1 MTTNF
6 FDVSEWEEHAYY
18 GTGGTRNKVIL
29 ENPTDGKLYYFKT
42 SLNKGQKNYTYE
54 FWSEVVASAIGAQL
68 KFDILIYDVAFY
80 KNTLGCL
87 SKSMLDTDKSQ
98 LDEGYKWIKQYQES
112 YNTENREEYTFQI
125 IDETLNKIF
134 PNHQFINNII
144 STIIFDSIIG
154 NEDRH
159 QENWGILVSTQQKE
173 FSGLFSKRTIEQRT
187 TYTFAPMYDNGS
199 SLGREL
205 NDDKV
210 NQMLKDNNQLMSY
223 IARGQSEIHWS
234 GIHGKQKHFDLISKI
249 AETNYKPIVISEID
263 RIRSLYKKSIIEDII
278 QHIDDCLPPY
288 LESLKIPQN
297 RKELLIKLVILRVER
312 LLSLL

>member
-1 MTTNF
+1 MITNF

-29 ENPTDGKLYYFKT
+29 ENPSDGKLYYFKT
-42 SLNKGQKNYTYE
+42 SLNKGQKNYIYE
-54 FWSEVVASAIGAQL
+54 FWSEVIASAIGAQL
-68 KFDILIYDVAFY
+68 KFNILMYDVAY
-80 KNTLGCL
+80 RKDTLGCL

-98 LDEGYKWIKQYQES
+98 LDEGYKWIKRYWQAYD
-112 YNTENREEYTFQI
+112 TENREEYTFQI
-125 IDETLNKIF
+125 IDQTLSGFF
-134 PNHQFINNII
+134 PNHHFINNII

-159 QENWGILVSTQQKE
+159 QENWGIIVSTQQIE
-173 FSGLFSKRTIEQRT
+173 PVGLFSKKSLEQRT

-210 NQMLKDNNQLMSY
+210 SQMLMDNIQLTSY
-223 IARGQSEIHWS
+223 ISRGQSEIHWA
-234 GIHGKQKHFDLISKI
+234 GVRGKQKHFDLISKI
-249 AETNYKPIVISEID
+249 AETNYKPIVLSVID
-263 RIRSLYKKSIIEDII
+263 RIRSLYQEDIIENII
-278 QHIDDCLPPY
+278 QHIDDCLPPH

-297 RKELLIKLVILRVER
+297 RKDLLIKLVILRVNR